1 MYGKEYT
8 MEDIERYGDY
18 NEVDEAPGGNKNPV
32 VSLLKGL
39 IIGICLLVVGVLTFR
54 LVLFNY
60 YPKAIK
66 NIYFNSDLTALYQ
79 ENNGEIGAQTQS
91 LRAPYDDPDFASF
104 FADNLI
110 IVKEAGQLQL
120 SVRYNRSVFDTIKE
134 KYGVTLDPLSDDL
147 FTFELERIPFEEAET
162 ALPVGELEYCVSD
175 SLMMYTYYKLVFDGV
190 NFLPEGESDWI
201 RLKIT
206 LRDVPDAAPYYIL
219 VFESTDEYSAL
230 GDYKL
235 SGKEKP
241 DV

>member
-1 MYGKEYT
+1 

-32 VSLLKGL
+32 TFFLKGL
-39 IIGICLLVVGVLTFR
+39 IIAICLLVVGVLTFR

-60 YPKAIK
+60 YPSEMK
-66 NIYFNSDLTALYQ
+66 NIYFNDELTELYKS
-79 ENNGEIGAQTQS
+79 NSGEINAKTQS

-110 IVKEAGQLQL
+110 IIKEAGQLQL
-120 SVRYNRSVFDTIKE
+120 SIRYNESVFDSIEE
-134 KYGVTLDPLSDDL
+134 KYGVRFDSESENL
-147 FTFELERIPFEEAET
+147 FSFELERIPFEESEA
-162 ALPVGELEYCVSD
+162 AYSVGELDYCASD
-175 SLMMYTYYKLVFDGV
+175 SLLMYTYYKLVFDGV
-190 NFLPEGESDWI
+190 EFLGEDESDWL

-206 LRDVPDAAPYYIL
+206 LNNVPSAEPYYIL
-219 VFESTDEYSAL
+219 VYENTDEYSAL

-241 DV
+241 NV

>member
-1 MYGKEYT
+1 

-66 NIYFNSDLTALYQ
+66 NIYFNSDLMALYQ

-120 SVRYNRSVFDTIKE
+120 SVRYNSSIFDTIE
-134 KYGVTLDPLSDDL
+134 SKYGIKLDPETDGL
-147 FTFELERIPFEEAET
+147 FSFELERVPFDSDESAYKI
-162 ALPVGELEYCVSD
+162 GELDYCESD
-175 SLMMYTYYKLVFDGV
+175 SLLMYTYYKLAFDGV
-190 NFLPEGESDWI
+190 ELLSEDTPDWI

-206 LRDVPDAAPYYIL
+206 LNGVPAADPYYIL
-219 VFESTDEYSAL
+219 VYENTKEYSSFSE
-230 GDYKL
+230 YKL
-235 SGKEKP
+235 SGKEHP
-241 DV
+241 NA

>member
-1 MYGKEYT
+1 

-32 VSLLKGL
+32 TFFLKGL
-39 IIGICLLVVGVLTFR
+39 IIAICLLVVGVLTFR

-60 YPKAIK
+60 YPSEMK
-66 NIYFNSDLTALYQ
+66 NIYFNDELTELYKS
-79 ENNGEIGAQTQS
+79 NNGEIDAKTQS

-110 IVKEAGQLQL
+110 IIKEAGQLQL
-120 SVRYNRSVFDTIKE
+120 SIRYNESVFDSIEE
-134 KYGVTLDPLSDDL
+134 KYGVRFDSESENL
-147 FTFELERIPFEEAET
+147 FSFELERIPFEESEA
-162 ALPVGELEYCVSD
+162 AYSVGELDYCASD
-175 SLMMYTYYKLVFDGV
+175 SLLMYTYYKLVFDGV
-190 NFLPEGESDWI
+190 EFLGEDESDWL

-206 LRDVPDAAPYYIL
+206 LNNVPSAEPYYIL
-219 VFESTDEYSAL
+219 VYENTDEYSAL

-241 DV
+241 NV